1 MEQKAVRALLPE
13 PSPLRPVPAGQRAHL
28 RDGVGNWLSLVKEE
42 DAGSLS

>member
-13 PSPLRPVPAGQRAHL
+13 PSSPWPVPAGQRARL
-28 RDGVGNWLSLVKEE
+28 RDGVGNRLSLVKEE